1 MNKVNHY
8 INQGIHFSILFIAVT
23 FPLPYKIS
31 NLGIAALLLFWVIQ
45 KITTRRLPEFKL
57 KNKPERLIFFSF
69 IGFFAWQI
77 ISLFYT
83 DDITNGIKIA
93 EGKLSLLIFPLI
105 LFDLRPCV
113 KQLMLWLKSYV
124 YSMAL
129 CTVFLL
135 FQSISHYFSEG
146 SLLTYHDFTNS
157 LDFHAVFYSYYIFL
171 SVLISIFLFQR
182 NELNKSGKI
191 IFIVALVL
199 SFIGLIIS
207 ASKNV
212 LVVTSLFLVLGFIIR
227 AFKQKLG
234 IKEVLIV
241 LLIGASAAFG
251 ISKIPEVKNRIAEL
265 TQLNGMENL
274 EKIKNGQLIVAEDI
288 PKFNGT
294 SMRITFWYVVIKK
307 MMHDDV
313 MLLGY
318 SSGDRRAIIN
328 KEFYKNGLNPWYE
341 NYNIHNQFVQVLAEL
356 GIIGLTLYLI
366 MHLSLFITAIKRKN
380 FLLMTFL
387 SGFMIFQ
394 MTESIIERN
403 KGIVFFIFF
412 LLLLLQ
418 IKPLLNENRNTRN

>member
-1 MNKVNHY
+1 MNKLNHY
-8 INQGIHFSILFIAVT
+8 INQGIHSSILFIAVT
-23 FPLPYKIS
+23 FPLPFKIS
-31 NLGIAALLLFWVIQ
+31 NIGIVTLIVFWFFQ
-45 KITTRRLPEFKL
+45 KIATKRLAEYKFE
-57 KNKPERLIFFSF
+57 NKYERLIFFSF
-69 IGFFAWQI
+69 IGFFALQI
-77 ISLFYT
+77 ISLLYT
-83 DDITNGIKIA
+83 DNMTNGIKNS
-93 EGKLSLLIFPLI
+93 EGKLSLLVFPLV
-105 LFDLRPCV
+105 LFDLKPNI
-113 KQLMLWLKSYV
+113 KQLIFWLKYYV

-129 CTVFLL
+129 CSVFLL
-135 FQSISHYFSEG
+135 FRSISHYFSKG

-182 NELNKSGKI
+182 NELNKIEKR
-191 IFIVALVL
+191 IFIVGLVL

-212 LVVTSLFLVLGFIIR
+212 LVVTSLFLILGFIIR
-227 AFKQKLG
+227 AFKQRIG
-234 IKEVLIV
+234 VKEVLIV

-251 ISKIPEVKNRIAEL
+251 ISKVPTVKSRIVEL

-294 SMRITFWYVVIKK
+294 SMRITFWYVVVKK
-307 MMHDDV
+307 MMEEEV

-318 SSGDRRAIIN
+318 SPGDRRAVIN

-356 GIIGLTLYLI
+356 GLVGLTLYLL
-366 MHLSLFITAIKRKN
+366 MHLSLFIAAIKSKN
-380 FLLMTFL
+380 FLLMAFL

>member
-1 MNKVNHY
+1 MNKVNQY
-8 INQGIHFSILFIAVT
+8 INQGINFSILFIAVT

-31 NLGIAALLLFWVIQ
+31 NLGIVALIILWVFQ
-45 KITTRRLPEFKL
+45 KIATRSWPKVKVESKQELV
-57 KNKPERLIFFSF
+57 IFFSF

-77 ISLFYT
+77 ISLLYT
-83 DDITNGIKIA
+83 DDLTNGLKNL
-93 EGKLSLLIFPLI
+93 EGKLSLLVFPLV
-105 LFDLRPCV
+105 LFDLKLDI
-113 KQLMLWLKSYV
+113 KQLLFWLKSYV

-135 FQSISHYFSEG
+135 FQSIAHYFSEG

-182 NELNKSGKI
+182 NELTKLEKKV
-191 IFIVALVL
+191 FIVGLVL
-199 SFIGLIIS
+199 SFVGLIIS

-212 LVVTSLFLVLGFIIR
+212 LVVTSLFLVLGFIFR
-227 AFKQKLG
+227 AFKQRIGL
-234 IKEVLIV
+234 KEVLIV
-241 LLIGASAAFG
+241 LLIGASAVFG
-251 ISKIPEVKNRIAEL
+251 IAKVPAVKNRIAEL

-274 EKIKNGQLIVAEDI
+274 EKIKKGQLIVAEDI

-294 SMRITFWYVVIKK
+294 SMRITFWYVVVKK
-307 MMHDDV
+307 MMQEEV

-318 SSGDRRAIIN
+318 SPGDRRAVVN

-341 NYNIHNQFVQVLAEL
+341 NYNIHNQFIQVLAEL
-356 GIIGLTLYLI
+356 GIVGLALYLL
-366 MHLSLFITAIKRKN
+366 MHLSLFIAAIKNKN
-380 FLLMTFL
+380 YLLVTFLL
-387 SGFMIFQ
+387 GFMIFQ

-403 KGIVFFIFF
+403 KGIVFFLFF
-412 LLLLLQ
+412 LVLLVQ